1 MDSQATGSEVQDDK
15 HQCQTDGV
23 DPDPRTPK
31 VARWV
36 VDPWS
41 GPALMPNRR
50 AEQPV
55 IPCVRA
61 ACAAV
66 AGQTDNGENWA
77 SNDRAEPA
85 ERESDM
91 RGERKVA

>member
-1 MDSQATGSEVQDDK
+1 MVL
-15 HQCQTDGV
+15 
-23 DPDPRTPK
+23 
-31 VARWV
+31 
-36 VDPWS
+36 DPWS
-41 GPALMPNRR
+41 DPALLPNRR
-50 AEQPV
+50 AE
-55 IPCVRA
+55 PCVRA

-91 RGERKVA
+91 RGESKLA